1 MRNLHFIAKLEYE
14 TVALLLKMETDLFY
28 GGLLLS
34 IEIQTSGSFKSRM
47 NAWSPAYIHKNCEKV
62 VINNVIEAIE

>member
-1 MRNLHFIAKLEYE
+1 
-14 TVALLLKMETDLFY
+14 METDLFY

-34 IEIQTSGSFKSRM
+34 IEIQTPGSFKSRM